1 MMKLQCNE
9 FLSALS
15 DSQNVCGGGSAAAL
29 NAAIAASLV
38 HKVMDNERRQDRHH
52 DQEEEL
58 ASRQADLLSI
68 QNTCQDLVEEDPKAL
83 RPLIDAFKLDKD
95 TQEQAEKRQ
104 AEIQAG
110 IEQAARPQ
118 VKILESLIEIT
129 EHQQYLVAMNPQGD
143 IVTNLAES
151 LLFAHAALK
160 VAHIGARTNYEALEI
175 EDKRQERLDY
185 VNQLL
190 TLGVDRIAVAY
201 EQVDA
206 YLQDHTWDK

>member
-1 MMKLQCNE
+1 MKIQTSE

-15 DSQNVCGGGSAAAL
+15 DSKDVTGGGSAAAL

-38 HKVMDNERRQDRHH
+38 HKVMDNEYRQDRQQ
-52 DQEEEL
+52 DQADQFKSRMADLLDIQESCQTLIHRDPAALQGLIDAYKMPKTSQDEL
-58 ASRQADLLSI
+58 ESRQARI
-68 QNTCQDLVEEDPKAL
+68 QES
-83 RPLIDAFKLDKD
+83 
-95 TQEQAEKRQ
+95 
-104 AEIQAG
+104 

-118 VKILESLIEIT
+118 VEILEHLIKVT
-129 EHQQYLVAMNPQGD
+129 EHQQFLVTLGPKGD

-151 LLFAHAALK
+151 ILFANAAFK
-160 VAHIGARTNYEALEI
+160 VAHIGARTNYKALEI

-190 TLGVDRIAVAY
+190 TLGIDRLALAY

-206 YLQDHTWDK
+206 YLADKKWSN